1 MEHLDNYKLSTWNSL
16 WKYIGIPAHSKYGYY
31 YINAAFKAEDI
42 RDWLL
47 NMIGMSKIRPPLYGE
62 SREDYYIRKVYGSS
76 LDCFHRPIKGPAATI
91 IKVCLRNE
99 KYVENTKQL
108 VIKPGN
114 YKEAINFGSYNYLG
128 FGGYHEKV
136 TPQIIET
143 LKNSGS
149 CMNGFA
155 KEIGISN
162 EQKNLEKML
171 AKFLHKED
179 CVVSSMGFTTNSTL
193 IPILISKDDLILSDS
208 LNHSSLI
215 VGMKSSKAEI
225 RIFKHNDIND
235 LKSKLEDVK
244 KNGLKNGK
252 QPSKVLVII
261 EGLYS
266 MEGEFCKLK
275 EIILLKK
282 AYGFYLYID
291 EAHSIGCL
299 GKTGRG
305 IVEQLDC
312 SFDDVDLL
320 MGTFSKS
327 FASAGGYIASD
338 KKTISLLRN
347 NSYSYVYGNPMS
359 PVAAQQIVSCL
370 EIINS
375 PEGRRKIAQLR
386 KNSISLRTKFID
398 AGCHVLGDLESPVI
412 PVMVYH
418 PAKLKDISRICLKN
432 GVAIVVVGYP
442 ACPIDACRIRFCIS
456 AGHTDEDIEKGFQVT
471 LDALKQTDC
480 IFQNT
485 QQPSSVSHSQKINLE
500 ELENLPKNP
509 REMIPLYED
518 SEKKYK
524 DINCEL
530 PEKVNDSQLN
540 ICNYDIHNFENSEQR
555 KEKLIKIIE
564 EYGCGSCGPRN
575 FYGGTLEHVGL
586 EEEIKKIYNTNEAIV
601 ISYGHNLMSSVIPV
615 YAKPGNVV
623 LVDEFCNYPIQLG
636 CRLGKAKVLKFKHN
650 DINDLSI
657 KLEEAKKLISSSYSL
672 ISIVTEGI
680 FQHDYSLSPLKEIV
694 NLKKNF
700 LSKNKNLNL
709 FIILDDSIGI
719 GTIGPNLKGSIEYA
733 GLNLKDEVDI
743 LCGSFEFCLN
753 SVGGFLAGSITKIYK
768 CRLFAAGYIF
778 SASSP
783 PYSCTAAKDSFEQ
796 LEKKGKQMKEQ
807 IDKVRKEFY
816 SMIKEVLDKVEVV
829 GDPLS
834 SCILLKCKDK
844 NIDEFIEILKRNGFY
859 VAKQQH
865 LKEDWCQNDFIK
877 VNLGTWFTTEKIK
890 LFIDVIKNIK

>member
-136 TPQIIET
+136 TPKIIET

-282 AYGFYLYID
+282 AYGFYLYVD

-412 PVMVYH
+412 PVMIYH
-418 PAKLKDISRICLKN
+418 PAKIKDISRICLKN

-518 SEKKYK
+518 SEKKYN

-530 PEKVNDSQLN
+530 PEKVNASQLN
-540 ICNYDIHNFENSEQR
+540 ICNYDIHNFENSEER

-586 EEEIKKIYNTNEAIV
+586 EEEIKKIYNINEAIV

-657 KLEEAKKLISSSYSL
+657 KLEEAKQLISSSYSL

-796 LEKKGKQMKEQ
+796 IEKKGKQMKEQ
-807 IDKVRKEFY
+807 IDKVKKEFY

-865 LKEDWCQNDFIK
+865 LKEDWCQNEFIK
-877 VNLGTWFTTEKIK
+877 LNLGTWFTTEKIK
-890 LFIDVIKNIK
+890 LFIDVIKKN

>member
-418 PAKLKDISRICLKN
+418 PAKIKDISRICLKN

-485 QQPSSVSHSQKINLE
+485 QQPSSISHSQKINLE

-518 SEKKYK
+518 SEKKYN

-530 PEKVNDSQLN
+530 PEKVNASQLN
-540 ICNYDIHNFENSEQR
+540 ICNYDIHNFENNEQR

-796 LEKKGKQMKEQ
+796 IEKKGKQMKEQ
-807 IDKVRKEFY
+807 IDKVKKEFY

-865 LKEDWCQNDFIK
+865 LKEDWCQNEFIK
-877 VNLGTWFTTEKIK
+877 LNLGTWFTTEKIK
-890 LFIDVIKNIK
+890 LFIDVIKKIK

>member
-530 PEKVNDSQLN
+530 PEKVSDSQLN

>member
-1 MEHLDNYKLSTWNSL
+1 MEHLDDIKLSTWNSL

-31 YINAAFKAEDI
+31 YINAAFKAEDV

-47 NMIGMSKIRPPLYGE
+47 NMVGMSKIKPPLFGE

-76 LDCFHRPIKGPAATI
+76 LDCFHRPIKGPAATN
-91 IKVCLRNE
+91 IKVCLRTE
-99 KYVENTKQL
+99 KYVENVKQL
-108 VIKPGN
+108 VIKPGK
-114 YKEAINFGSYNYLG
+114 YKDAINFGSYNYLG

-143 LKNSGS
+143 LKKSGS
-149 CMNGFA
+149 CMSGFA
-155 KEIGISN
+155 KEIGISD
-162 EQKNLEKML
+162 EQKKLQKML
-171 AKFLHKED
+171 AEFLHKED
-179 CVVSSMGFTTNSTL
+179 CIVSPMGFTTNSTL
-193 IPILISKDDLILSDS
+193 IPILVSKGDVILSDS

-215 VGMKSSKAEI
+215 IGMKSSKAEI

-235 LKSKLEDVK
+235 LKSKLEDIK

-252 QPSKVLVII
+252 QPNKILVIV

-266 MEGEFCKLK
+266 MEGEFSKLK
-275 EIILLKK
+275 EIIMLKK
-282 AYGFYLYID
+282 AYGFYLYVD

-305 IVEQLDC
+305 IVEQLGC

-347 NSYSYVYGNPMS
+347 NSYSYVYGNAMS
-359 PVAAQQIVSCL
+359 PVAAQQIISCL

-375 PEGRRKIAQLR
+375 PEGMRKIAQLR

-412 PVMVYH
+412 PVMIYH
-418 PAKLKDISRICLKN
+418 PAKIKDISRICLKN

-442 ACPIDACRIRFCIS
+442 ACSIDACRIRFCVS
-456 AGHTDEDIEKGFQVT
+456 AGHTEEDIEKGFQVT

-485 QQPSSVSHSQKINLE
+485 QQPSSVFHPQKISLE
-500 ELENLPKNP
+500 DLEKLPKNP
-509 REMIPLYED
+509 REMIPLNED
-518 SEKKYK
+518 LEKKYN
-524 DINCEL
+524 DLNSEL
-530 PEKVNDSQLN
+530 PEKVNDSQLS
-540 ICNYDIHNFENSEQR
+540 ICNYDIHNFENNQQR

-575 FYGGTLEHVGL
+575 FYGGTLEHVSL
-586 EEEIKKIYNTNEAIV
+586 EEEIKKIYNINEAIV
-601 ISYGHNLMSSVIPV
+601 ISYGQNLMTSVVHV
-615 YAKPGNVV
+615 YSKPGNVV
-623 LVDEFCNYPIQLG
+623 LVDEYCNYAIQLG
-636 CRLGKAKVLKFKHN
+636 CRLGKAKVLKYKHN
-650 DINDLSI
+650 DINDLSN

-680 FQHDYSLSPLKEIV
+680 FQHDYSLCPLKEIV
-694 NLKKNF
+694 NLKKKF
-700 LSKNKNLNL
+700 LEKNKSLNL
-709 FIILDDSIGI
+709 YIILDDSIGI
-719 GTIGPNLKGSIEYA
+719 GTIGPNLKGSLELA
-733 GLNLKDEVDI
+733 GLNLKDDVDI
-743 LCGSFEFCLN
+743 LCGSFEFCLD

-796 LEKKGKQMKEQ
+796 IEKKGKQLKEK
-807 IDKVRKEFY
+807 IDKVKNEFY
-816 SMIKEVLDKVEVV
+816 NMIKEVSDKVEVI

-834 SCILLKCKDK
+834 CCILLNPKDK
-844 NIDEFIEILKRNGFY
+844 SVDEFVEILKKNGFY

-865 LKEDWCQNDFIK
+865 LKEDWCQNGFVK
-877 VNLGTWFTTEKIK
+877 VNLGTWFTSEKIK
-890 LFIDVIKNIK
+890 SFIDVIKKN

>member
-282 AYGFYLYID
+282 AYGFYLYVD

-807 IDKVRKEFY
+807 IDKVKKEFY

>member
-530 PEKVNDSQLN
+530 PEKVSDSQLN

-890 LFIDVIKNIK
+890 LFIDVIKNIN

>member
-1 MEHLDNYKLSTWNSL
+1 MEHLDDYSLSTWGSL
-16 WKYIGIPAHSKYGYY
+16 WKYIGIPSHSKYDYY

-807 IDKVRKEFY
+807 R
-816 SMIKEVLDKVEVV
+816 IK
-829 GDPLS
+829 
-834 SCILLKCKDK
+834 
-844 NIDEFIEILKRNGFY
+844 
-859 VAKQQH
+859 
-865 LKEDWCQNDFIK
+865 
-877 VNLGTWFTTEKIK
+877 
-890 LFIDVIKNIK
+890 